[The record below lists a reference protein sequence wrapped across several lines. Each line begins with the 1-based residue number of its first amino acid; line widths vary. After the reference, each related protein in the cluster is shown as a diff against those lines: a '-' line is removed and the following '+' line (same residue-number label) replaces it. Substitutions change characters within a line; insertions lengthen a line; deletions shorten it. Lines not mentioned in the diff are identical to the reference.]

1 MADTTGPAVI
11 DTTWQPPPYRT
22 VSTSRTAGWLLLR
35 YAPRQSAVVIATVA
49 LLACTGMGRPRF
61 VQVAVQPQAQVIYV
75 PVVYYAVGASVQVEA
90 LRAVIAQQ
98 EAEIAAL
105 RGHASSVS
113 AAEPELPPGDARPQ
127 TADTPGLVI
136 QHCAKCHSGE
146 NAKAGLSL
154 TGDLPA
160 EQRLGAIARLLDDDE
175 ARRMP
180 KGETLEPET
189 LGRIIQEL
197 SR

>member
-1 MADTTGPAVI
+1 MARI
-11 DTTWQPPPYRT
+11 I
-22 VSTSRTAGWLLLR
+22 
-35 YAPRQSAVVIATVA
+35 IATVA
-49 LLACTGMGRPRF
+49 LIACTGMGRPRF
-61 VQVAVQPQAQVIYV
+61 VQVQPTTQVVYV

-105 RGHASSVS
+105 RGRASSVS

-127 TADTPGLVI
+127 SAEVSLVT

-154 TGDLPA
+154 IGELPA

-175 ARRMP
+175 TRRMP
-180 KGETLEPET
+180 KGEALEPET